1 MNAMKVGSQ
10 GASGGGLVG
19 LFLAVLMVAV
29 LYVGGEW
36 LVTQHVKDALTE
48 ILRQDTRADVE
59 VESVGLNGWLFS
71 GTRSGDAVVLL
82 PSNERV
88 PVEFKMIGNP
98 ITGSTITVEGDQ
110 RLKLRLRDLFGDI
123 L

>member
-1 MNAMKVGSQ
+1 MRAIEVGSR
-10 GASGGGLVG
+10 GSSGGGLTGV
-19 LFLAVLMVAV
+19 FLAVLMVAV

-48 ILRQDTRADVE
+48 ILMQDTRAELE
-59 VESVGLNGWLFS
+59 VESVGLDGWLFS
-71 GTRSGDAVVLL
+71 GRRSGDAVVLL